1 MRELGEV
8 LSPDTD
14 LAALKAL
21 LREAFAPE
29 FEYLRAMPFALES
42 DKYIF
47 VHGGIPHGETLESAG
62 PWRCMK
68 INSFYAARPHFKKWV
83 ITGHTPVCLYGTNTI
98 SAVPVVDPACRV
110 ASIDGGCVLKDDGQL
125 NALIL
130 RRGKFT
136 SEWYDP
142 FPLGRAL
149 DAQKKSAR
157 SAYIRWGD
165 NAVEPI
171 ELGREWCR
179 IRHIRTGYV
188 MDVPTDFLYESKGVL
203 RVNDVTD
210 YRPAIAPGET
220 LSIVRET
227 DRGYWIKKNGVSG
240 WYSGRI
246 ERL

>member
-1 MRELGEV
+1 
-8 LSPDTD
+8 
-14 LAALKAL
+14 
-21 LREAFAPE
+21 
-29 FEYLRAMPFALES
+29 
-42 DKYIF
+42 
-47 VHGGIPHGETLESAG
+47 
-62 PWRCMK
+62 MK

-83 ITGHTPVCLYGTNTI
+83 VTGHTPVCLYGTSTI
-98 SAVPVVDPACRV
+98 SAVPIVDPACRV

-125 NALIL
+125 NALII

-142 FPLGRAL
+142 FPSGRAL
-149 DAQKKSAR
+149 DAQKKGAR

-165 NAVEPI
+165 NAVEPV

-210 YRPAIAPGET
+210 YRPAVAPGDVIR
-220 LSIVRET
+220 IVRET

>member
-1 MRELGEV
+1 
-8 LSPDTD
+8 
-14 LAALKAL
+14 
-21 LREAFAPE
+21 
-29 FEYLRAMPFALES
+29 MPFALES

-149 DAQKKSAR
+149 DAQKKARARPTSAGAITPWSPLSSGANGAASGTSAR
-157 SAYIRWGD
+157 GTSWT
-165 NAVEPI
+165 
-171 ELGREWCR
+171 CR
-179 IRHIRTGYV
+179 RTFS
-188 MDVPTDFLYESKGVL
+188 MNPK
-203 RVNDVTD
+203 
-210 YRPAIAPGET
+210 ACCA
-220 LSIVRET
+220 
-227 DRGYWIKKNGVSG
+227 
-240 WYSGRI
+240 
-246 ERL
+246 